1 MRTLSDALE
10 KLYQHAE
17 PHMAPEDLD
26 AVASRLLEEAKDIAR
41 NASDVMGGLA
51 ALVAHDG
58 EGEHAAGNFQNA
70 EDLFPLLWLVSQQ
83 FQTVAALVQV
93 GNDARLEARPE
104 RRKTAATQAEPK
116 KGRFE
121 P

>member
-1 MRTLSDALE
+1 MSTATTVDAAPAPAKGSKK
-10 KLYQHAE
+10 KLILIVA
-17 PHMAPEDLD
+17 AAVLVL
-26 AVASRLLEEAKDIAR
+26 AVAGAA
-41 NASDVMGGLA
+41 A
-51 ALVAHDG
+51 ALLLKKKPAHDG

-70 EDLFPLLWLVSQQ
+70 EDVFPLLWLVSQQ

>member
-1 MRTLSDALE
+1 MKSAHTPKSASALE
-10 KLYQHAE
+10 QRLDSIPPAVTGQCAE
-17 PHMAPEDLD
+17 VFE
-26 AVASRLLEEAKDIAR
+26 
-41 NASDVMGGLA
+41 
-51 ALVAHDG
+51 
-58 EGEHAAGNFQNA
+58 
-70 EDLFPLLWLVSQQ
+70 
-83 FQTVAALVQV
+83 LVQV

>member
-104 RRKTAATQAEPK
+104 RRKPATTQAQPK
-116 KGRFE
+116 KGR
-121 P
+121 PAP